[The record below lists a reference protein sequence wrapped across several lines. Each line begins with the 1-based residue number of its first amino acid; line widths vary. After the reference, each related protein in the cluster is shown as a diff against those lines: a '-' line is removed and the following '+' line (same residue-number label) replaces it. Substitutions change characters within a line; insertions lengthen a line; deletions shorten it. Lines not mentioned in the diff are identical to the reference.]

1 MENRVAAKLMRLEMS
16 DQLGKLLRGMP
27 VILQET
33 TKTDCVYLGM
43 GTVEGLQ
50 QLEVV
55 VKVFLDEEKHLM
67 ASVEVESSEVLS
79 APFKTEEEQTSFPSM
94 ATKAILSRMN

>member
-1 MENRVAAKLMRLEMS
+1 MENRVAAKLMRIEMS
-16 DQLGKLLRGMP
+16 AQLGKLLRGMP
-27 VILQET
+27 VLLQET

-43 GTVEGLQ
+43 GTVEGLEH
-50 QLEVV
+50 LEVV
-55 VKVFLDEEKHLM
+55 VRVFLDDGKLM
-67 ASVEVESSEVLS
+67 ASVDVENSEVLK